1 MSMVAYSR
9 QYTDVER
16 QVDQLSC
23 ELTRLKRMTAGWRSL
38 DDYATALKFYDEVLM
53 PQMEKVRKAIEE
65 AYVV

>member
-1 MSMVAYSR
+1 
-9 QYTDVER
+9 
-16 QVDQLSC
+16 
-23 ELTRLKRMTAGWRSL
+23 MTAGWRSL